1 MKKIQRHPIEGATP
15 LTPMEMNDYHL
26 GLGHTPLRKTP
37 KGVKKSVQAT
47 QTDVSGVIKK

>member
-1 MKKIQRHPIEGATP
+1 MKKIERHPIEGATL

-47 QTDVSGVIKK
+47 QTDVSGVSKK

>member
-1 MKKIQRHPIEGATP
+1 MKKIERHPIEGATQ

-47 QTDVSGVIKK
+47 QTDVSGVSKK